1 MPRIALVS
9 MPFASSRR
17 PSLQLGLLKG
27 LAEQAGWEAVA
38 MHLGVEFAG
47 LVGRARYELLCQHR
61 GIQLAEW
68 VFSLAAFGES
78 APDPD
83 GQLLAELP
91 APFVEEFKRHD
102 IVDPS
107 AWFHRLRGTVV
118 PAFLEACTATIGAGD
133 FAAVGFT
140 STFQQNA
147 ASFALAARLKR
158 EPRPP
163 FTIFGGANFD
173 DVMGVEFVRSIAAV
187 DVAVIGEGDAAFPE
201 LLHALADGREPRL
214 VPGVAVRNETGG
226 VDYRPRGGPFEELDS
241 LPFPDYAD
249 YFERAERLGFFAGDP
264 RRTVDLPFEGA
275 RGCWWG
281 QKHHCVFCGLNAGTM
296 KFRSK
301 SPARVLAE
309 MSHLSSS
316 YRSFHLEAVDNII
329 DMKFLTTLIPE
340 VERLGVSWNIFFE
353 AKSNLTRDQIAQL
366 GRAGVRRIQP
376 GIESLSSPVLKIMR
390 KGVKAIQNVNLLR
403 WCAHDG
409 ISVSWNMLWG
419 FPGETAEQY
428 DEQTRLIPL
437 IRHLQPPDGQGR
449 LWLERFSPLFSQQQA
464 FGVRAINP
472 IASYRRVYPASVDLD
487 AAAYFFD
494 YEMDNSLPEET
505 FGPLVEVLDAW
516 RGAHRG
522 DAERPMLRC
531 LSAPGFLR
539 IEDGRDLGRNG
550 VFEIDGLLAAVYG
563 AAMIRP
569 TSLAHIAE
577 QLDVAPD
584 AVEGV
589 ANDFVGHGLMMR
601 EDDLLLA
608 LALPS
613 RGTT

>member
-27 LAEQAGWEAVA
+27 LAERAGWEAVP

-47 LVGRARYELLCQHR
+47 LIGRARYELLCQHR

-68 VFSLAAFGES
+68 VFSLAAFGRS
-78 APDPD
+78 APDPE
-83 GQLLAELP
+83 GQLVAELP
-91 APFVEEFKRHD
+91 ATFVEEFRRLD
-102 IVDPS
+102 VANPS
-107 AWFHRLRGTVV
+107 AWFDRLRRTVA
-118 PAFLEACTATIGAGD
+118 PAFLEACTATIGEGD
-133 FAAVGFT
+133 FEAVGFT

-147 ASFALAARLKR
+147 ASFALAGRLKR
-158 EPRPP
+158 APRSPV
-163 FTIFGGANFD
+163 TIFGGANFD
-173 DVMGVEFVRSIAAV
+173 DVMGIEFVRSIPAV

-201 LLHALADGREPRL
+201 LLRVLAEGREPRS
-214 VPGVAVRNETGG
+214 VAGVAVRNPAGG
-226 VDYRPRGGPFEELDS
+226 VDYRPRGGPFEELDT

-249 YFERAERLGFFAGDP
+249 YFERAQRLGFFAGDP
-264 RRTVDLPFEGA
+264 RRAVDLPFEGA

-309 MSHLSSS
+309 MSHLSAS

-353 AKSNLTRDQIAQL
+353 AKSNLSREQIGQL

-419 FPGETAEQY
+419 FPGETAAHYE
-428 DEQTRLIPL
+428 EQTRLIPL

-449 LWLERFSPLFSQQQA
+449 LWLERFSPLFNQREA
-464 FGVRAINP
+464 FGVRAVTP
-472 IASYRRVYPASVDLD
+472 ISSYRRVYPAGVDLD

-494 YEMDNSLPEET
+494 YEMDESLPEET
-505 FGPLVEVLDAW
+505 FEPLVAVLDEW
-516 RGAHRG
+516 RGAHHG
-522 DAERPMLRC
+522 DAERPLLRC

-539 IEDGRDLGRNG
+539 IEDGRGLGRNG
-550 VFEIDGLLAAVYG
+550 VFEIDGLLAAVYR
-563 AAMIRP
+563 AAMTKP
-569 TSLAHIAE
+569 TSLEQIAG

-584 AVEGV
+584 KVEGV
-589 ANDFVGHGLMMR
+589 ADDFVSHGLMMR
-601 EDDLLLA
+601 EDDLVLA
-608 LALPS
+608 LALPAKLAA
-613 RGTT
+613 